1 MPRVTKAERE
11 QRMMMA
17 ARLRIAAELV
27 GQVWRDAG
35 CPDSVVVDLRTKEQ
49 LLMSQA
55 DVIAN
60 ASTSF
65 RPLGRVGRGA
75 AIGQNPILG

>member
-1 MPRVTKAERE
+1 MPRATKAERE
-11 QRMMMA
+11 SRMMMV
-17 ARLRIAAELV
+17 ARLRIAAEHV
-27 GQVWRDAG
+27 GQVWRDAE

-60 ASTSF
+60 TKEKE
-65 RPLGRVGRGA
+65 
-75 AIGQNPILG
+75 